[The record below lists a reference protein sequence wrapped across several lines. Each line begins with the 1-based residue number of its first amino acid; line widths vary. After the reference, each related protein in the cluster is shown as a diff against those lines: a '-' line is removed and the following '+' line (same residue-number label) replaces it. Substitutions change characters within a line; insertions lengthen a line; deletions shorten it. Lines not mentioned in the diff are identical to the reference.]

1 MESILH
7 IRGTRSVTVPAP
19 ATGQTLKRVKSE
31 IILGSPGM
39 DCQGVGVCRVMA
51 YDNSYQGKC
60 PVITSWLSL
69 TDQNKIRCAFWK
81 STMDKRF
88 MKRHFGWMLFQV
100 FELYE
105 IPAEVVRT
113 LTTEPLKIYPG
124 IYPVWETSRFLIVD
138 F

>member
-1 MESILH
+1 MLRTRSE
-7 IRGTRSVTVPAP
+7 RSVTVPAP

-51 YDNSYQGKC
+51 YGNPYTGKC
-60 PVITSWLSL
+60 PVVTTWLSQ
-69 TDQNKIRCAFWK
+69 TEQNKIRCAFWK
-81 STMDKRF
+81 STMDKRL
-88 MKRHFGWMLFQV
+88 MRRHFGWMLFQV

-105 IPAEVVRT
+105 IPADVVKT